1 MKAEY
6 RRDLQNNYLIMEV
19 EERKEQDSYC
29 LYMAEQNE
37 ISGLLTFHSAR
48 RDGKLYLHY
57 DITAKQALD
66 HVFSRKMMSSE
77 DLLFVLTGI
86 CDLLDTL
93 QKYLLNP
100 SQLVFDPQY
109 IFTDSSKNQIL
120 MCYLPEVGLENSVSL
135 LAEFF
140 LKRLN
145 HEDRRAVE
153 LGYRFYQETLEE
165 NFSLK
170 KTLREMLG
178 QERNQR
184 GMAMAEGM
192 QSEEWSLCGEME
204 GLQSEKRKRRGVVG
218 VQSENRKRCGAVEVQ
233 GENKHQRREM
243 NELQNENR
251 KQREATGSIQDEK
264 EYFVTH
270 KERKKKKEKEGLA
283 ERIFQAVHPA
293 VLISGLMLLIVLELL
308 FYFGFVNVTE
318 AGGIFF
324 LILSGEILINQYW
337 KRSQE
342 KSYES
347 FESEDF
353 WSSEEERERYEELKM
368 EMYRNDSDQEE
379 EMQETRCLIQPG
391 TEKRVRL
398 VCVSGNDIL
407 GKRNYPDIMVGRDSV
422 VVGKTKGESDVI
434 LDSPTVSRIHARLE
448 YTGGQFFVKDLNSR
462 NGTFWNG
469 QKLNPQESREISA
482 GDTVAFAEVEYLVYF
497 ARNQ

>member
-1 MKAEY
+1 MRAEY
-6 RRDLQNNYLIMEV
+6 RRDLQNNYLILEA
-19 EERKEQDSYC
+19 EEMQEQDSYC

-37 ISGLLTFHSAR
+37 IPGLLTFHSAR

-66 HVFSRKMMSSE
+66 HTFSRKMMSSE
-77 DLLFVLTGI
+77 DLLLVLTGI
-86 CDLLDTL
+86 CDILDAL

-109 IFTDSSKNQIL
+109 IFTDSGKRQVQ
-120 MCYLPEVGLENSVSL
+120 MCYLPETGMENSVSL

-145 HEDRRAVE
+145 HEDRHAVE

-170 KTLREMLG
+170 KTLREILG
-178 QERNQR
+178 EERSQR
-184 GMAMAEGM
+184 GAAEEE
-192 QSEEWSLCGEME
+192 QASEWNQPEMME
-204 GLQSEKRKRRGVVG
+204 GAQEGKKSRRGAA
-218 VQSENRKRCGAVEVQ
+218 ENGQVEKWNRRGAA
-233 GENKHQRREM
+233 ENGQAE
-243 NELQNENR
+243 
-251 KQREATGSIQDEK
+251 S

-270 KERKKKKEKEGLA
+270 KERKKKKERKGLA

-293 VLISGLMLLIVLELL
+293 VLISGLLLLIALELL

-318 AGGIFF
+318 TGGIFF
-324 LILSGEILINQYW
+324 LLLSGEILINQYW

-342 KSYES
+342 KKYENY
-347 FESEDF
+347 EQEEF
-353 WSSEEERERYEELKM
+353 WIPEEEREQYEILKQ
-368 EMYRNDSDQEE
+368 EMYRKNLNQEE
-379 EMQETRCLIQPG
+379 EEIQETRCLIQPE

-407 GKRNYPDIMVGRDSV
+407 GKRNYPDIMVGKDSV

-482 GDTVAFAEVEYLVYF
+482 GDTVAFAEIEYLVYF